1 MLQAI
6 GYYRRKLPTCAD
18 LTHSPTLQF
27 HRIVKTKTLI
37 FRIGSDGGLH
47 MVPTFRGERNSALA
61 TWKGT
66 LLQMF
71 DLSTEGG
78 RTRLRQRSPLRLK
91 ALSPPKAPWH
101 RCPPGCSRV
110 DITLHTDAIPVV
122 HQRLSVSLTQS
133 ADQVPPE
140 TAVERLHLIVRTSV
154 INVTQTFL

>member
-1 MLQAI
+1 
-6 GYYRRKLPTCAD
+6 
-18 LTHSPTLQF
+18 
-27 HRIVKTKTLI
+27 
-37 FRIGSDGGLH
+37 

-101 RCPPGCSRV
+101 RCPPGCPWFWHSTPHRCHPRCPPVALCVVNSISRSSAAWNCCRASSPHRQ
-110 DITLHTDAIPVV
+110 DKCHQCYTNIFINAHKGLLHVEGEGQKTSSLS
-122 HQRLSVSLTQS
+122 RLSIIISMDPHGSKNCAMHHTWL
-133 ADQVPPE
+133 
-140 TAVERLHLIVRTSV
+140 
-154 INVTQTFL
+154 